1 MRNFDLVLT
10 KYAAPLTEQDFK
22 NFYSSPAGSV
32 PGMKFSPLPDGTTSF
47 DVSGGIKDISPKP
60 AAPAAAAPA
69 PFKIETPQS
78 LNAAKPV
85 SSSPIPVTGQPAVP
99 TTTGGFDVQAPNPAT
114 ATPPTQ
120 APPPPAA
127 GGPVPSTASPAPANQ
142 PPVTL
147 GPAAGPF
154 ATQQQNTADR
164 AVVNPITQQPL
175 AQPAPAQPQNQG
187 TTAPEQKPVPEGGV
201 NNFNIDEAAI
211 AKNIQDPN
219 LTPEQRTEVATNVAT
234 QLRQGDPALY
244 QGMQDFQAGKN
255 TPNAQ
260 RYEAMR
266 QQQINAMISAAA
278 QADPEKAATPQG
290 FAEIAGGVYN
300 QFRSMHPGMQALVG
314 LGLPI
319 GLIGIF
325 SSLFGEGGIGAG
337 ILGALG
343 LGAAGLGA
351 ASGGLFGEN
360 AQNAVNQT
368 AGNLMGQLPQGAR
381 QGLYD
386 TASFFGAAPG
396 RQDLSKLTSQTP
408 IKDIING
415 GGEGLPD
422 AAAVEK
428 QLAELPQQK
437 AQLEQLL
444 AMDRDTALQWLP
456 SVDPNNVKTPEDAER
471 VLENAQ
477 TMLNQLNDPN
487 SELNQHIQK
496 GRDYTN
502 PSESSWF
509 SPAGWAGWW
518 QGNGK
523 DKNAAAIE
531 KWAFNA
537 MDAKELHDL
546 EKEKAKGAPR
556 RIDDARR
563 VNELRMRHQANK
575 PSCGDQTP
583 KMKRTVVVMCMKSAR
598 CWAGY
603 EPVPGKAPY
612 SEDSCRPKSRPTKKK
627 KKEKAEAK

>member
-1 MRNFDLVLT
+1 MRAFDLVLT
-10 KYAAPLTEQDFK
+10 KYAEPL
-22 NFYSSPAGSV
+22 
-32 PGMKFSPLPDGTTSF
+32 
-47 DVSGGIKDISPKP
+47 
-60 AAPAAAAPA
+60 
-69 PFKIETPQS
+69 KIETPQS

-85 SSSPIPVTGQPAVP
+85 SNSSLPVTGLPAAPDPAGGFSTPAVKLP
-99 TTTGGFDVQAPNPAT
+99 LRQPPKAPNPMT
-114 ATPPTQ
+114 ARQPVTPPAQ
-120 APPPPAA
+120 PAA
-127 GGPVPSTASPAPANQ
+127 GGGVPSTAGPAAPPNQ

-154 ATQQQNTADR
+154 ATTQQNTADR

-219 LTPEQRTEVATNVAT
+219 LTPAQRTEVAASVAT

-290 FAEIAGGVYN
+290 FAEIAGDVYN

-351 ASGGLFGEN
+351 ASGGMFGQT

-396 RQDLSKLTSQTP
+396 RQDLSKLTSETP
-408 IKDIING
+408 IKDIIGAG
-415 GGEGLPD
+415 GSGLPD
-422 AAAVEK
+422 AAAVDQ
-428 QLAELPQQK
+428 QLAELPKQK
-437 AQLEQLL
+437 QQLEQLL

-456 SVDPNNVKTPEDAER
+456 SVDPDNVKTPEDAER
-471 VLENAQ
+471 VLENARL
-477 TMLNQLNDPN
+477 MLNQLNDPN

-502 PSESSWF
+502 PSDASLLSG
-509 SPAGWAGWW
+509 AGWLGWLL
-518 QGNGK
+518 GNGN

-563 VNELRMRHQANK
+563 VNELQMRRRANK
-575 PSCGDQTP
+575 PSCGDQKP

-612 SEDSCRPKSRPTKKK
+612 TEDSCRPKKRPAKKK
-627 KKEKAEAK
+627 KKDPAPVKT